1 MSPVTNVEPSVRDGL
16 IDFGDPKEERA
27 MELTAEQIRK
37 EFLSIIAKLAGKKIA
52 DLKDSDKFRED
63 LGFDSLKSLEA
74 ISRIS
79 EIYDFVPNLD
89 EIMDIQNIGDVIKYL
104 EKRLLQK

>member
-1 MSPVTNVEPSVRDGL
+1 
-16 IDFGDPKEERA
+16 